1 MAREFVALGAL
12 TAVLAYALTPL
23 TARLAR
29 VLGAIDEPDPRRV
42 NVAPVPRI
50 GGLAIFA
57 ALLCAVAA
65 SPWLAP
71 KLWATFGNGDWR
83 VFGAAAVLIF
93 ALGIADDIRPLSV
106 GSRLVCQILAAI
118 AVSLSFAGASTFGFA
133 VGPSG
138 CALAIVLTS
147 LWIATITNASNLID
161 GLDGLSVGVAMI
173 ESAGLIV
180 LAALRHQTPELV
192 VLCLIGAALVGFW
205 IHNRYPA
212 RIFPGDGGA
221 LLIGFLL
228 ATLALRVN
236 SVDDSWAGIA
246 VPILILAYPE
256 LEVGLTL
263 VRRFLRAIDVTP
275 GGERGVILTARRP
288 ELFRPDRDH
297 IHHRLLKLGLSHPR
311 AVHACW
317 LFSAG
322 MVALGIL
329 TALSPGTTALAIGLA
344 AVSAG
349 VAGRELGYRELRIF
363 ARGLLIPL
371 SRPLTPRSRRIVDFL
386 AMVAGGL
393 TAQLIVRGNMPSGAL
408 VACAV
413 AQAVFIAASGIDRD
427 DYSHPDLESCL
438 ELAAVGVGCG
448 LMFALVVLAFGEPRW
463 ALGGG
468 LADLYLAMTWLAI
481 TRLGLTVLKRIY
493 ERSSSAGAETRRAV
507 IYGAGAAGRML
518 IYGSSDI
525 AGRLLGLIDD
535 DPALQLRRYN
545 GVKVIGDFTQLE
557 VLIAAG
563 RIDEIIISTQKLER
577 PRRQKL
583 AEACRKRRVKLS
595 QFKIA
600 MEPLPEAVVV
610 AQRHAPMTA
619 VIGPRQVSG

>member
-71 KLWATFGNGDWR
+71 KLWATFGHGDWR

-138 CALAIVLTS
+138 CVLAIALTS

-205 IHNRYPA
+205 MHNRYPA

-263 VRRFLRAIDVTP
+263 VRRFLRAIDVTS

-438 ELAAVGVGCG
+438 GLAAVGVGCG

-493 ERSSSAGAETRRAV
+493 ERSSSAEAETRRAV

-525 AGRLLGLIDD
+525 GGRLLGLIDD

-545 GVKVIGDFTQLE
+545 GVRVIGDFTQLE

-563 RIDEIIISTQKLER
+563 RVDEVIISTQKLER

-583 AEACRKRRVKLS
+583 AEACRKRRAKLS

-610 AQRHAPMTA
+610 AQRYAPVVA